1 MGIFRKSAS
10 VAPRPHRPPHPPIP
24 ALEWTAQALGRTA
37 RITVMGSRRM
47 MVENHLGILDFSDT
61 CLRLN
66 SSKGAIAIEGRD
78 LTLRDV
84 RKDALIVIGDLHRV
98 QLPNE
103 GSCADEG

>member
-10 VAPRPHRPPHPPIP
+10 VVPKPHRPPHPPIP

-37 RITVMGSRRM
+37 RIIVLGSRRM

-66 SSKGAIAIEGRD
+66 SLKGVITIEGRN

-84 RKDALIVIGDLHRV
+84 RKDALIVIGDIHRV
-98 QLPNE
+98 QLPKE
-103 GSCADEG
+103 GGFADEG